1 MRRAKPVGGSQ
12 NAFGP
17 QTCVD
22 YGDIG
27 VKACDRFFASS
38 RSTSSLDD
46 VEERFR
52 VETVGERLGKGAF
65 SIDDHHRD
73 DVHNAHNN
81 ASSRRICQPT
91 SVVAPITAN
100 V

>member
-1 MRRAKPVGGSQ
+1 MRCAKPVGGGQ

-17 QTCVD
+17 QTCVENR
-22 YGDIG
+22 DIG
-27 VKACDRFFASS
+27 VKACDRFFAGG
-38 RSTSSLDD
+38 RSTSSLDHI
-46 VEERFR
+46 EQRFR
-52 VETVGERLGKGAF
+52 VETVGERLGKRAL

-91 SVVAPITAN
+91 SVVAPVTAN